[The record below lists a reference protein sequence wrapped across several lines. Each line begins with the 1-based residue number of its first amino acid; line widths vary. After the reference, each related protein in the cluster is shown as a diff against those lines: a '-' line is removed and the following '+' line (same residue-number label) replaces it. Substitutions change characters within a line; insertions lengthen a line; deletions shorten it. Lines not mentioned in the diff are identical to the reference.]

1 MSDEFKNL
9 VDSSYDNANFI
20 PFWIYTNDYIF
31 GMVPADPTGERWTEI
46 SYTFDDPDEP
56 LLTTERKADLSFQFL
71 LEEVAK
77 GVSFYVEDLNVN
89 KLKEFAK
96 NIDANPGPDKM
107 KAVIGELINNCNEY
121 SANLP
126 VVKDKAGLQILKDKL

>member
-9 VDSSYDNANFI
+9 VDSSYDNGT

-31 GMVPADPTGERWTEI
+31 GMVPADPNGERWSEV

-56 LLTTERKADLSFQFL
+56 LVTTERKADLSYQFL
-71 LEEVAK
+71 LEEVLK
-77 GVSFYVEDLNVN
+77 GVSFYVEDLNIN

-96 NIDANPGPDKM
+96 SIDAKSGPEKM
-107 KAVIGELINNCNEY
+107 NAVISELINNSNEY

-126 VVKDKAGLQILKDKL
+126 VIKDKAGLQILKEKL

>member
-1 MSDEFKNL
+1 MSDEFKTL
-9 VDSSYDNANFI
+9 VDSSYDNGT

-31 GMVPADPTGERWTEI
+31 GMVPADPNGERWSEV

-56 LLTTERKADLSFQFL
+56 LVTTERKADLSYQFL
-71 LEEVAK
+71 LEEVLK
-77 GVSFYVEDLNVN
+77 GVSFYVEDLNIN

-96 NIDANPGPDKM
+96 SIDAKSGPEKM
-107 KAVIGELINNCNEY
+107 NAVISELINNSNEY

-126 VVKDKAGLQILKDKL
+126 VIKDKAGLQILKEKL

>member
-9 VDSSYDNANFI
+9 VDSSYDNGT
-20 PFWIYTNDYIF
+20 PFWIYTKDYIF
-31 GMVPADPTGERWTEI
+31 GMVPVDAGGERWTEV

-56 LLTTERKADLSFQFL
+56 LFKTERKADLSFQFL
-71 LEEVAK
+71 LEEVSK

-96 NIDANPGPDKM
+96 SIDAKPGPEKIN
-107 KAVIGELINNCNEY
+107 ALISELTNNSSGY

-126 VVKDKAGLQILKDKL
+126 VVKDKAGLQILKDKV